1 MKNIVFITFY
11 YIIIKNSFFDLI
23 MSILSLVTAPDPI
36 LKKMSS
42 PVDTVNDSIR
52 QLMDDMLETMYH
64 NLGVGLAA
72 PQVAVSKRIIVLDL
86 SKVDIEE
93 DNITSSQ
100 YKYPLFMV
108 NPVVQ
113 AISNQTVTEKE
124 GCLSLPKQSIEVPRY
139 HEIQVTYLDYY
150 NKLKTL
156 NAEGWLA
163 RAIQH
168 EVDHLDGI
176 LLVDYLSNLKKEV
189 ALNKLSKIKNA
200 AHNK

>member
-1 MKNIVFITFY
+1 
-11 YIIIKNSFFDLI
+11 

-36 LKKMSS
+36 LKKISS
-42 PVDTVNDSIR
+42 PVNTVNDSIR

-64 NLGVGLAA
+64 NHGVGLAA

-93 DNITSSQ
+93 ANITNSK
-100 YKYPLFMV
+100 YKYPLFMA
-108 NPVVQ
+108 NPVVK
-113 AISNQTVTEKE
+113 AISNQIVTEKE
-124 GCLSLPKQSIEVPRY
+124 GCLSLPKQAIEVPRY

-156 NAEGWLA
+156 NAEEWLA